1 MNFSDKELKLAQFFV
16 EREGEG
22 VLDVLRGIDFFEA
35 GIMDSLDLVSLGVFI
50 EKTFGKKLDL
60 TDSGTLTAARRFDT
74 LAALV
79 TEARQ

>member
-22 VLDVLRGIDFFEA
+22 VLDVLRDIDLFEA

-60 TDSGTLTAARRFDT
+60 TDSATLAAARRFDT

-79 TEARQ
+79 H